1 MEGDNM
7 NDLNKLLD
15 LDESII
21 IDNPSMNDNRPDKNY
36 DPKELEMGI
45 KVELEDNHSDNEE
58 IQKSI
63 AKDHLDEDP
72 KYYTKLKTIDSHY

>member
-1 MEGDNM
+1 M

-15 LDESII
+15 LDESVI
-21 IDNPSMNDNRPDKNY
+21 IDNPSMDDNRPDKNY

>member
-1 MEGDNM
+1 M

-15 LDESII
+15 LDESVM
-21 IDNPSMNDNRPDKNY
+21 IDNPSMDDDRPDENY
-36 DPKELEMGI
+36 NPEELEMGI
-45 KVELEDNHSDNEE
+45 QVELDDNHSEDGE

-72 KYYTKLKTIDSHY
+72 KYYTKLETIDPHHRG

>member
-1 MEGDNM
+1 M

-15 LDESII
+15 LDESVI
-21 IDNPSMNDNRPDKNY
+21 IDNPSMDDDRPDKNY

>member
-1 MEGDNM
+1 MKN
-7 NDLNKLLD
+7 LQKLLD
-15 LDESII
+15 IDESVI
-21 IDNPSMNDNRPDKNY
+21 IDNPSMDDDRPDENY
-36 DPKELEMGI
+36 NPKELEMGI